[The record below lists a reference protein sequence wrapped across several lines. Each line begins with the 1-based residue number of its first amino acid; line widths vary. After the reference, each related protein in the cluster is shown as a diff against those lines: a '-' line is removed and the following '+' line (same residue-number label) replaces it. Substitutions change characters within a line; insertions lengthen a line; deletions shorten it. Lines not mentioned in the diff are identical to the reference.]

1 MFKERMRIKKK
12 LTLSVTRRA
21 PRRNPR
27 FFIFVRYLRFALLC
41 SSLGVRFLG
50 SLIYVMLLVLHLFMR
65 NLSMLFDLAATK
77 SYV

>member
-41 SSLGVRFLG
+41 SSLGVRFL
-50 SLIYVMLLVLHLFMR
+50 SSFLYVMLLVLHLFMR
-65 NLSMLFDLAATK
+65 GFGILFNLAATE
-77 SYV
+77 SYI